1 MEYQKHDRYYYL
13 KCFYA
18 GLFPCGITHTF
29 LTPLDVVKC
38 RRQISPTQYSSLG
51 DGLRQIFREK
61 GIRGLYLGWQ
71 PTVLGYGLQGSAKYG
86 FYEIFKD
93 LYVNVLGLNFPEK
106 YKTIRFLISSAF
118 A

>member
-1 MEYQKHDRYYYL
+1 MDYQNHNRYYYL

-18 GLFPCGITHTF
+18 GLFPCGITHTL

-38 RRQISPTQYSSLG
+38 RRQISPSQYSSLR

-71 PTVLGYGLQGSAKYG
+71 PTVLGYGLQGSVKYG
-86 FYEIFKD
+86 FYEMFKD
-93 LYVNVLGLNFPEK
+93 LYVNIFGYSFSK
-106 YKTIRFLISSAF
+106 FF
-118 A
+118 F